1 MRLRINPSLKFLLAI
16 LGLQFFLAAITALGQ
31 GGDPVKVDAQSEQLI
46 KGAQGCFMAL
56 AGHPVRFTPRQ
67 RSGARC
73 QFSGQPGVTGEFQ
86 GDWLKGC
93 RVEGFFVYC
102 Q

>member
-1 MRLRINPSLKFLLAI
+1 M
-16 LGLQFFLAAITALGQ
+16 
-31 GGDPVKVDAQSEQLI
+31 KVDAQSEQLI

-73 QFSGQPGVTGEFQ
+73 QLSGQPGVTGK
-86 GDWLKGC
+86 LKGNLFNG
-93 RVEGFFVYC
+93 RWIEGFFVDC

>member
-1 MRLRINPSLKFLLAI
+1 MTVFRIGDARLQPEQTAVQFLE
-16 LGLQFFLAAITALGQ
+16 G
-31 GGDPVKVDAQSEQLI
+31 EQLI